1 MSCLISKEGW
11 EDSISETEK
20 PAIHK
25 NKIISRKIKDL
36 NIKNKPVSILVEHIG
51 EHILGIKI
59 IDNIW

>member
-1 MSCLISKEGW
+1 MSCLISKKEW

-36 NIKNKPVSILVEHIG
+36 NIKNKTVSILVEHIG
-51 EHILGIKI
+51 EHILGTKI
-59 IDNIW
+59 IDNI